1 MQATVRRKA
10 IKMNDKRK
18 KTAHILI
25 KTAAILRLSI
35 TALLLLML
43 IHSFS
48 VQEYDLWL
56 VYSGAFIITK
66 RMVVPG
72 FLFDTILTLLWI
84 CRLDKEIFHIIL
96 YLFHAALNFYFICF
110 VYLPYAYAFIHP
122 YEGIGIFAVGIIA
135 VFIWGIHFIPFFIGL
150 IGVIKLWKNWNDAKA
165 SKYMVDKNE

>member
-1 MQATVRRKA
+1 
-10 IKMNDKRK
+10 MNDKRK

-48 VQEYDLWL
+48 GRENDLWL

-72 FLFDTILTLLWI
+72 FLFDTILTLLWL
-84 CRLDKEIFHIIL
+84 CRLDKEMFHLIL
-96 YLFHAALNFYFICF
+96 YLVHAALNCCF
-110 VYLPYAYAFIHP
+110 LCVVYLLYAYAFIHP

-135 VFIWGIHFIPFFIGL
+135 VFIWGIHFIPFIIGL
-150 IGVIKLWKNWNDAKA
+150 IGVIKLWKSRNNVKA
-165 SKYMVDKNE
+165 SKYMVNQNE